1 MSSSVTTT
9 VSADDEIDLARLG
22 AALGRRWRT
31 LAAGAG
37 FGLLGASLIT
47 LTTPP
52 TWEADFQIVL
62 SEDKGGG
69 SALSSILSQAGG
81 LAGLLGGGV
90 GGAVAG
96 AASPQETERTVLQSP
111 SVLLPVFEYVKGQ
124 LPAKQAQGLRFRDWA
139 KDNVEVK
146 AEKGTSV
153 LNVSYRGPS
162 PSLVLAAGRKLAAT
176 YQSYSGR
183 KRQRTLESLVTYLDA
198 QIALYRP
205 RADASRERAEAFAN
219 RYTLTSADA
228 VPTSGG
234 GGGTLNLGGDLQGL
248 LGGITSA
255 ISGNPAGSL
264 KSQQAELNKRI
275 LELRFLLAR
284 VRAAGDKEPV
294 VVNINAGPL
303 ASLVGSLPG
312 SVSLQDLDRLIAERR
327 SRFQDNDP
335 SIAILQR
342 QRQVLVGAINRQ
354 LAQELENSIA
364 LAQSQLAALQR
375 PAGVVEQF
383 QKLSR
388 EANRDQEILQRLEN
402 ALAEQKLELARDG
415 QPWEL
420 ISSPTLLEQP
430 VSPRPLRNLALGL
443 LLGLIGGAGTA
454 LVSERRSGRLFAADE
469 LRELLPYP
477 LLGQF
482 SGTHPESWRPVL
494 ELLANGPL
502 QGCPQVALI
511 AAGALDQRGAQLAA
525 ALQRAL
531 QQQDP
536 AAQVLL
542 GSDLLQASRCQAQLL
557 VSCLGLAERQTLSQL
572 QQDLQ
577 LQGKP
582 VSGLIVLGASSSDA

>member
-1 MSSSVTTT
+1 VSSSVTTT

-37 FGLLGASLIT
+37 CGLLGASLIT

-62 SEDKGGG
+62 SEDKG
-69 SALSSILSQAGG
+69 SSGLAGLLSQAGG
-81 LAGLLGGGV
+81 LAGLLGG
-90 GGAVAG
+90 AAAG
-96 AASPQETERTVLQSP
+96 AAGGVASAQETERTVLQSP
-111 SVLLPVFEYVKGQ
+111 SVLLPVFEFVKTQ
-124 LPAKQAQGLRFRDWA
+124 LSPAQAQRLRFRDWA
-139 KDNVEVK
+139 KGSVEVK
-146 AEKGTSV
+146 AEKGTTV
-153 LNVSYRGPS
+153 LNVIYRGPS
-162 PSLVLAAGRKLAAT
+162 PALVQAAGRKLAAT

-183 KRQRTLESLVTYLDA
+183 KRQRTLESLVQYLKE

-219 RYTLTSADA
+219 RYTLTSSDA

-234 GGGTLNLGGDLQGL
+234 SGGGLSFGGGLEGL
-248 LGGITSA
+248 LSGITST
-255 ISGNPAGSL
+255 ISGNSAGSL
-264 KSQQAELNKRI
+264 KAQQAELNKRI
-275 LELRFLLAR
+275 LELRFQLAR
-284 VRAAGDKEPV
+284 MRSAGDREPV
-294 VVNINAGPL
+294 VFNTNSGPFANL
-303 ASLVGSLPG
+303 LGSLPG
-312 SVSLQDLDRLIAERR
+312 NGSLQDLDRLIAERR

-335 SIAILQR
+335 TITILRR
-342 QRQVLVGAINRQ
+342 QRQVLVGSINRQ

-375 PAGVVEQF
+375 PPGVVEQF

-388 EANRDQEILQRLEN
+388 EANRDQEILQKLEN
-402 ALAEQKLELARDG
+402 ALAEQQLELARDG

-443 LLGLIGGAGTA
+443 LVGLIGGAGTA
-454 LVSERRSGRLFAADE
+454 LVAERRSGRLFAADE

-477 LLGQF
+477 LLGQL
-482 SGTHPESWRPVL
+482 SGANPESWSPVL

-511 AAGALDQRGAQLAA
+511 AAGALDQRVAQLAA
-525 ALQRAL
+525 ALQAAL
-531 QQQDP
+531 QQRDP

-557 VSCLGLAERQTLSQL
+557 VACLGLAERQALSQL

-577 LQGKP
+577 LQAKP
-582 VSGLIVLGASSSDA
+582 VVGLIVLSAAGNDA